1 MGIDPDSPEFGP
13 FNDRMDRYL
22 DSLSVEELNQLI
34 TSLLK
39 FHSLMA
45 QYVMQVDRDL
55 FDRAKDYAES
65 FVGPEFHEMRSKWG
79 SLDSN

>member
-13 FNDRMDRYL
+13 FNDRMDQYL
-22 DSLSVEELNQLI
+22 DSLSGEELNQLI

-45 QYVMQVDRDL
+45 QYIMQVDRGM

-65 FVGPEFHEMRSKWG
+65 FVGPEFHSMRDKWG
-79 SLDSN
+79 SFGQ